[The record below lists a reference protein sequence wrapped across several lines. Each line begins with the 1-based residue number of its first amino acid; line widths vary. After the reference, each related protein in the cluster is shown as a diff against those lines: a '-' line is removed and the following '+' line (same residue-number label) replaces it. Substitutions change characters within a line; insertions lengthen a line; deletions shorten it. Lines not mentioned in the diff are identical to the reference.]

1 MKSEKYGLKL
11 NTLKKKKT
19 KTKIMV
25 SGPIMAN
32 RKETWN
38 Q

>member
-11 NTLKKKKT
+11 NTLKKKT